1 MKFKKIFWIIL
12 GCISVGF
19 GAVGTVLPFL
29 PTVPFLLL
37 ATFCFA
43 KSSKKLHDRFTNSK
57 LYKKN
62 LESYVNGKGMT
73 VKAKIRIMSAV
84 TLLMAFGFTVMM
96 IKDVY
101 IPSLILGIIWILHIL
116 YFIFGIKTLK

>member
-1 MKFKKIFWIIL
+1 
-12 GCISVGF
+12 
-19 GAVGTVLPFL
+19 
-29 PTVPFLLL
+29 
-37 ATFCFA
+37 
-43 KSSKKLHDRFTNSK
+43 
-57 LYKKN
+57 
-62 LESYVNGKGMT
+62 MT